1 MILAQ
6 THPRHQFTFHQPS
19 DTIAQSDQ
27 HWSSYPTQS
36 PTPSQSLHNTNFF
49 FGENPSFDLQPQQQP
64 LNYHYL
70 RIQVQTPFGSSQT
83 PGSMQSEQSNNSW
96 FSNGQ
101 LTPTSAEAHHRESS
115 LSTLGSAGPASPY
128 NVSTSNP
135 HIIALQ
141 SDPLGNSYYDLHDNP
156 QYSKPLTPAHTPSQ
170 EHFLT
175 TPQYSNYNLHNL
187 HTMGDAEL
195 MPAPEFSHSGRVSHS
210 GRPSITSVA
219 SNDSPSTLQSYND
232 GERQKTEYSNAMP
245 KFNRTMTDICED
257 ELYSPTFE
265 ITEAPSGPAQTTML
279 SPNQN
284 EIIKQRLQA
293 ANNRHLSVSIQV
305 PLTVPSRE
313 RSPFRQGSPLAPS
326 GNTFGSQSPC
336 MGLGTASQ
344 TRQQQKLEIDA
355 RVFQEQ
361 IQKTSPEQTTPKTI
375 SPKDID
381 LVYHEDEVDT
391 RMPLFPP
398 QKQQSPRSRQQSIL
412 IQDPS
417 QSDVDDTASQQS
429 YGSMATTRRESSSA
443 YSAASQ
449 ATQQQSSNFNFTPPA
464 VPGGIR
470 QISQQYPFVPQS
482 RRQPSSMSNVT
493 KGFPATLTS
502 KDSSSSEYA
511 PDTSDLRKPTGSMA
525 DGGTYTCTYHNCTL
539 RFDAPAKLQK
549 HKRDGHRQSASL
561 IGEGESGSGMTSVA
575 LRNSQ
580 AGPHKCERINP
591 STGKPCNTIF
601 SRPYDLTRHEDTIHN
616 TRKQKVRCH
625 LCTEEKTFSR
635 NDALTRHFRVCHP
648 NVNLPGKSRRSGLAH
663 D

>member
-6 THPRHQFTFHQPS
+6 THPRHQSTFYRPS
-19 DTIAQSDQ
+19 YTIPQSDQ
-27 HWSSYPTQS
+27 HWSTQS
-36 PTPSQSLHNTNFF
+36 PTPSQSLYNNTSDTIS
-49 FGENPSFDLQPQQQP
+49 FGEGQSCDFQ
-64 LNYHYL
+64 L
-70 RIQVQTPFGSSQT
+70 RVQVQTPPFGSSQ
-83 PGSMQSEQSNNSW
+83 PSEFMQSKQSNSW
-96 FSNGQ
+96 LSNGQ
-101 LTPTSAEAHHRESS
+101 LTPTSAKAHHRESS

-128 NVSTSNP
+128 NASTSNP
-135 HIIALQ
+135 HIINLQ
-141 SDPLGNSYYDLHDNP
+141 SDPLGDSYYDLHDNS
-156 QYSKPLTPAHTPSQ
+156 QYSKPLTPTHTPSQ

-175 TPQYSNYNLHNL
+175 TPQYSSYNVHNF

-210 GRPSITSVA
+210 GRRSITSVV

-232 GERQKTEYSNAMP
+232 EERQETEYSSTMP
-245 KFNRTMTDICED
+245 KFNRTMTDICQD
-257 ELYSPTFE
+257 ELYSPIFQ

-279 SPNQN
+279 SPNQD
-284 EIIKQRLQA
+284 EIITQRLQA
-293 ANNRHLSVSIQV
+293 ANNQHLSASTRA
-305 PLTVPSRE
+305 PLTIPSRE
-313 RSPFRQGSPLAPS
+313 RSPFRQGSLAS
-326 GNTFGSQSPC
+326 SVNTFGSQSPS
-336 MGLGTASQ
+336 MRIGTASQ
-344 TRQQQKLEIDA
+344 MRQQQKLENDA
-355 RVFQEQ
+355 RVLREQ

-375 SPKDID
+375 SPKDVD
-381 LVYHEDEVDT
+381 LVYHENEKDAS
-391 RMPLFPP
+391 MPLFPR
-398 QKQQSPRSRQQSIL
+398 QKQQSARSRRQSSL
-412 IQDPS
+412 IQEPL

-443 YSAASQ
+443 YSTSSQ

-464 VPGGIR
+464 VPGSIH
-470 QISQQYPFVPQS
+470 QISQQYQFVPQS

-493 KGFPATLTS
+493 EGFPATLTS

-511 PDTSDLRKPTGSMA
+511 PDASDLKKPAESMA
-525 DGGTYTCTYHNCTL
+525 DGGTYTCTYHSCTL
-539 RFDAPAKLQK
+539 RFDTPAKLQK
-549 HKRDGHRQSASL
+549 HKRDGHRQSVSL
-561 IGEGESGSGMTSVA
+561 IGGDDSGSGSGMTSAA

-616 TRKQKVRCH
+616 ARKQKVRCH

-648 NVNLPGKSRRSGLAH
+648 NVNFPGKSRRKGAAH